1 MGISLKQAFTFA
13 LQDSNWVSKILIGG
27 FLLFF
32 PSFVYIFPGIKRLVF
47 DPMNYYFVALYVLVS
62 LTVMIAVC
70 GYFFKAVHNRI
81 VHLKGKLPSW
91 NHVSYYIYV
100 GLKAYVGGFV
110 ISLPFLAL
118 TILLI
123 AFSPMILSK
132 AIIPYVLVWLIGHI
146 AYTALY
152 IMLALNF
159 ALDFRIHSFF
169 NIKKSFNLIKHNI
182 PCYCLLVVFCL
193 FVALINTVVSLILIN
208 AQILALLLPFFSF
221 YICLV
226 YVDLFAQY
234 ALNCDKNVSDEEK
247 CFA

>member
-47 DPMNYYFVALYVLVS
+47 DPMNYYFIALYVLVS
-62 LTVMIAVC
+62 LTLMIAVC

-91 NHVSYYIYV
+91 NRVSYYIYV
-100 GLKAYVGGFV
+100 GFKAYVGGFV
-110 ISLPFLAL
+110 ISLPFLVA

-123 AFSPMILSK
+123 AFSPMTLSK
-132 AIIPYVLVWLIGHI
+132 AIIPYVFVWLIGHI
-146 AYTALY
+146 IYTALY

-159 ALDFRIHSFF
+159 ALDFRLHSFF
-169 NIKKSFNLIKHNI
+169 NFKKSFNLIKHNI
-182 PCYCLLVVFCL
+182 PCYCILVVYCL
-193 FVALINTVVSLILIN
+193 LVALINTVVSLILIN

-221 YICLV
+221 YICLI

-234 ALNCDKNVSDEEK
+234 ALDCDKHVCDEEK